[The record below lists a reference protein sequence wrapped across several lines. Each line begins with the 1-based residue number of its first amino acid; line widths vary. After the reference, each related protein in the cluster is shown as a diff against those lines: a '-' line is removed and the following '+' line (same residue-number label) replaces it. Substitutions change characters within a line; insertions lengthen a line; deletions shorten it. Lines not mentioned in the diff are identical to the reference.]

1 MIGSG
6 VFVLVRARMHALSR
20 DTLMLQHSA
29 CRKMHS
35 RRENVPDP
43 LEAAHFAVS
52 AYLTVPCGRTLR
64 GPPGACVAG
73 RLRALPMHDATVA
86 TSPPAH

>member
-20 DTLMLQHSA
+20 DTLMLQYSA
-29 CRKMHS
+29 CRMMH

-52 AYLTVPCGRTLR
+52 AYLTVPRGRTPR
-64 GPPGACVAG
+64 GGMRCRPSQG
-73 RLRALPMHDATVA
+73 
-86 TSPPAH
+86 PANA